1 MSTGRPNPLLPAER
15 SRRCRPVL
23 FAVLLLILPWLCP
36 PLSSGQEV
44 RGGDF
49 QPSGEFVRRG
59 DRLFRTASQY
69 DSLIPDDDAGD
80 ASDPAIEESPQTA
93 IVDDGGEFAVGPSP
107 VVPPSGGLF
116 CRNLRGLWVRP
127 DFLLWWIT
135 GYDVPPLITSS
146 PAGTGLDLAGELGQP
161 ATDVLFGN
169 RNLDGGVDPGGRIR
183 LGYWLDPCGT
193 RGVEAAFFALTEKS
207 STFSAASPEVP
218 ILARPI
224 FNVQPGSIGQDAEMV
239 AFPELWD
246 GSIQA
251 DSQTQLQ
258 GVDVLYRQVLCQ
270 DATRRVDWS
279 AGYRYLGLDERLAI
293 SDFKRFVGTGTGLQ
307 VGTTIE
313 EFDRFATQNDF
324 HGGELGLTAELRR
337 RRWTLEVLG
346 KLAVGNNRSQVTING
361 STTVTVPDPDV
372 ATTPYGLLA
381 LPSNSG
387 TYVRDVGTVIPELGI
402 TLGYQLTGGL
412 RATVGY
418 TLLYWSQVARPGDQ
432 IDLDV
437 NLSQI
442 QPGGLAG
449 PARPEFIWTSTD
461 VWAQGLSLGLDY
473 RF

>member
-1 MSTGRPNPLLPAER
+1 M
-15 SRRCRPVL
+15 
-23 FAVLLLILPWLCP
+23 FAVLLLVLPWLCP
-36 PLSSGQEV
+36 PQSSGQEV
-44 RGGDF
+44 RRGDP
-49 QPSGEFVRRG
+49 QPSGQFVRRG

-69 DSLIPDDDAGD
+69 DSLIPDEDEGY
-80 ASDPAIEESPQTA
+80 ASGPAIEESPQTA
-93 IVDDGGEFAVGPSP
+93 IVDDGGQF
-107 VVPPSGGLF
+107 VVPPSRVVPPAGGLAY
-116 CRNLRGLWVRP
+116 RSLQRLWVRP

-135 GYDVPPLITSS
+135 GYDVPPLITAS
-146 PAGTGLDLAGELGQP
+146 PAGTSLDLAGELGQP

-169 RNLDGGVDPGGRIR
+169 QDVGGGVDPGGRIR
-183 LGYWLDPCGT
+183 LGYWLDPCET
-193 RGVEAAFFALTEKS
+193 YGVEAAFFALTQKS
-207 STFSAASPEVP
+207 ENFSAASPEVP

-224 FNVQPGSIGQDAEMV
+224 FNVEPESIGQDAEIV

-251 DSQTQLQ
+251 SSETQLQ
-258 GVDVLYRQVLCQ
+258 GLEVLYRQVLCR
-270 DATRRVDWS
+270 DCTRRVDWL
-279 AGYRYLGLDERLAI
+279 AGYRYLGLDEQLMI

-324 HGGELGLTAELRR
+324 HGGELGVAAELRR

-346 KLAVGNNRSQVTING
+346 KLAVGNNRSRVTING

-387 TYVRDVGTVIPELGI
+387 TYAHDLWAVIPEFGI

-442 QPGGLAG
+442 QSGGLVG
-449 PARPEFIWTSTD
+449 PARPEFIWTNTD